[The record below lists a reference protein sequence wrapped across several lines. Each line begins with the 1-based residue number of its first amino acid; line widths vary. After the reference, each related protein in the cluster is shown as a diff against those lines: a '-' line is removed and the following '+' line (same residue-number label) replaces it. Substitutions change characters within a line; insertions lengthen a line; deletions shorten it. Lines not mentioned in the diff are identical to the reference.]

1 MLSHE
6 FNTTVCLNGDVERP
20 LLLLPR
26 TMGGIMFTAV
36 INASRAPR
44 APWAALA

>member
-26 TMGGIMFTAV
+26 TMGGMFTAV

-44 APWAALA
+44 APSAALA